1 MLIYLTW
8 IEANTTACANGSGY
22 RQWSRET
29 EGMDTNI
36 EEECKRRREVGINY
50 MAV

>member
-1 MLIYLTW
+1 MAIC
-8 IEANTTACANGSGY
+8 IFVTAPCANGSGY

-36 EEECKRRREVGINY
+36 RRSVSNERKRGGNCI
-50 MAV
+50 AV